1 MKKIAIII
9 LAMAMGLTSVFAQ
22 KYTTTNMNREKT
34 FMEKGA
40 KVHDKL
46 VWYQGELNF
55 GFATGGKMKFDNGY
69 KEPTNYSRAYIET
82 IHGVRITQYAFAG
95 LGLGVQYAF
104 GKLSKEY
111 PDRWNTIMMPIFF
124 NMKGMYPVTE
134 NFAPYVSISLGGTV
148 SPFSGY
154 FNDTYYGDRYDDYD
168 VAKEKLRGKFYGE
181 YAVGL
186 QYKKFNFSF
195 GLQQQYMAWHWIEDG
210 VDYGDD
216 GERWNINSF
225 FVKIGVKF

>member
-40 KVHDKL
+40 RVHDKL

-55 GFATGGKMKFDNGY
+55 GFATGGKMNWTVYNETEK
-69 KEPTNYSRAYIET
+69 TNYSRAYIET
-82 IHGVRITQYAFAG
+82 IHGVRITKYAFAG

-104 GKLSKEY
+104 GKMY
-111 PDRWNTIMMPIFF
+111 PSEPERWNTIMMPIFF

-134 NFAPYVSISLGGTV
+134 NFSPYVSISLGGSV
-148 SPFSGY
+148 CPFSGY
-154 FNDTYYGDRYDDYD
+154 FNDAIYYDGYEEKY
-168 VAKEKLRGKFYGE
+168 KLRGKFYGE

-195 GLQQQYMAWHWIEDG
+195 GLQQQYMAWHYIEDG

-216 GERWNINSF
+216 GDRWNINSF